1 MKSKYQRQK
10 YEVAVYNYAIKSYEI
25 FEKYDKLFKAKIK
38 NSSEFELSKELD
50 YLFKREINKLKR
62 KSGKK
67 GHYRCE
73 GSWNTFVGEIKN
85 KHRKSVVF

>member
-1 MKSKYQRQK
+1 MEKAISKLRKWKSRTG
-10 YEVAVYNYAIKSYEI
+10 EDSLEN
-25 FEKYDKLFKAKIK
+25 
-38 NSSEFELSKELD
+38 
-50 YLFKREINKLKR
+50 KR

-85 KHRKSVVF
+85 KHRKSVIF